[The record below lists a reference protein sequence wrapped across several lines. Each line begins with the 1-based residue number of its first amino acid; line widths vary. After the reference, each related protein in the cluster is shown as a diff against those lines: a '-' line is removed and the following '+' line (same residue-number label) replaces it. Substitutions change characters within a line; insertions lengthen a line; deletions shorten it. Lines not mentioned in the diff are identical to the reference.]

1 LTVLYFYEK
10 HAALLQC
17 EIRRTSVAGTYAI
30 VLTDADGRVQTHYAK
45 CSNDAHRLWLA
56 LEQRLYATGW
66 SGPVGQPEL
75 LRRA

>member
-1 LTVLYFYEK
+1 MIYFYEK
-10 HAALLQC
+10 QAALLQC
-17 EIRRTSVAGTYAI
+17 EVRRTSVAGTYAI

-45 CSNDAHRLWLA
+45 CSNDAHCLWLA